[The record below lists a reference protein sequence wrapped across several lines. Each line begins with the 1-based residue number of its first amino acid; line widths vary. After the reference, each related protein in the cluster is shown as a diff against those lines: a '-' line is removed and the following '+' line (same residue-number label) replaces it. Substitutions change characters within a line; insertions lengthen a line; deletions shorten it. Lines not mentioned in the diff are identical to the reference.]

1 MKPFMDADFLL
12 QTDTAKTL
20 YHEAAEKM
28 PIFDY
33 HNHLN
38 PQEILEDRQMENLT
52 RVWLGGDHYKW
63 RAMRAMGF
71 SEDLI
76 TGNADDYDKYLAFA
90 ETIENAIGNPLY
102 HWTHLELQRYFG
114 ITTPLSRATAKE
126 IWDEANAKLQTKEF
140 TVRNLILNQHVS
152 HLCTT
157 DDPADDLHCH
167 LALQKEDFAC
177 RVLPSFRPDR
187 AVHLEKP
194 DFPEYVEKLAAA
206 AGRTIASAEDMVHAL
221 SCRLDFFLSAGCVV
235 SDHSLEDCFYM
246 PCTAAEA
253 NDVFEKR
260 MNGGVLT
267 EKELGMYK
275 GFLLTNL
282 GRLYHKHNIA
292 MQLHIKA
299 LRNNSKRMF
308 RALGAD
314 TGFDSMNDFA
324 FAPMLGTFLNDM
336 DEDDALPKTMLYSL
350 NPGDN
355 PMLAS
360 MAGNFAAPGIRSKV
374 QFGTAWW
381 FNDHKYGMKSQLAT
395 LSSIG
400 MLSTFIGM
408 LTDSRSFLSFPRHE
422 YFRRILCN
430 QIGNWVENGEY
441 PANLEFLKEMLE
453 NISYNNAVSYFL

>member
-1 MKPFMDADFLL
+1 
-12 QTDTAKTL
+12 
-20 YHEAAEKM
+20 
-28 PIFDY
+28 
-33 HNHLN
+33 
-38 PQEILEDRQMENLT
+38 
-52 RVWLGGDHYKW
+52 
-63 RAMRAMGF
+63 
-71 SEDLI
+71 
-76 TGNADDYDKYLAFA
+76 
-90 ETIENAIGNPLY
+90 
-102 HWTHLELQRYFG
+102 
-114 ITTPLSRATAKE
+114 
-126 IWDEANAKLQTKEF
+126 
-140 TVRNLILNQHVS
+140 
-152 HLCTT
+152 
-157 DDPADDLHCH
+157 
-167 LALQKEDFAC
+167 
-177 RVLPSFRPDR
+177 
-187 AVHLEKP
+187 
-194 DFPEYVEKLAAA
+194 
-206 AGRTIASAEDMVHAL
+206 MVHAL

-235 SDHSLEDCFYM
+235 SDHSLEGCFYV

-253 NDVFEKR
+253 NDVFENR
-260 MNGGVLT
+260 MNGGALT

-324 FAPMLGTFLNDM
+324 FAPMLGAFLNDM
-336 DEDDALPKTMLYSL
+336 DEDNALPKTVLYSL

-381 FNDHKYGMKSQLAT
+381 FNDHKYGMESQLAT

-441 PANLEFLKEMLE
+441 PANLEFLKEMVE